1 VTAGDRGRP
10 LWGGFAL
17 LAAAI
22 VVADQVAKALLVGAL
37 APGESVT
44 VIGDLVRLVHG
55 RNTGGLFGMFRDAA
69 PIFAAASIVVIGL
82 IGWYH
87 GQAGRSPYL
96 TLTLGLL
103 LGGAI
108 GNLVDRIARGYVVD
122 FVDAGIG
129 TLRWY
134 TFNVADAAISA
145 SLLLL
150 VLLALRPSLAE
161 PRPASGEHGPPG
173 GPDASGRPEASGGP
187 EATGDP
193 SAAADA

>member
-1 VTAGDRGRP
+1 VTVGDRGRP
-10 LWGGFAL
+10 LWGRFVL
-17 LAAAI
+17 LAGTV
-22 VVADQVAKALLVGAL
+22 VVADQITKALLVGAL
-37 APGESVT
+37 APGESAN

-69 PIFAAASIVVIGL
+69 PLFAAASIVVIGL
-82 IGWYH
+82 IAWYH
-87 GQAGRSPYL
+87 GQAGRSAYL

-108 GNLVDRIARGYVVD
+108 GNLIDRIARGYVVD

-150 VLLALRPSLAE
+150 VLLALRPSLGE
-161 PRPASGEHGPPG
+161 PRPAPGEPG
-173 GPDASGRPEASGGP
+173 QPGGP
-187 EATGDP
+187 EASGDP